1 MKRILCSAMICA
13 LLISQTAFAQDATGV
28 PSVNQDRLTRK
39 AVVVVETMNGAYS
52 PVTIMI
58 YGDIDATELC
68 DITIT
73 SADADGRAEAEFM
86 LSDSTARYF
95 VRSNESMEMSEVDI
109 YSSTDINNALS
120 AFTSASDEEKMKNF
134 FEEVINRGN
143 FEGSQSDA
151 LGFEISESLKNKDA
165 LYKKLSK
172 ISTSVKT
179 IGEAQ
184 MAYDDAI
191 ITEVFAQCD
200 TDAFD
205 NEIKKY
211 CESLKFD
218 NSEVYKLYLTLDSSA
233 KSKACELIQKETFLN
248 RDELLNI
255 IEKAVVTAAVLCSD
269 YGETVR
275 DITEKYYKYLG
286 ITLNDYN
293 GLSEYKKT
301 QVMYELA
308 AKPKDSISRISEFKR
323 MFEEITDAAVRS
335 TGNGSG
341 TGGGGIGS
349 SGNGRSTA
357 ISGNYGENVKNSE
370 PETTVMAF
378 VDMTDYDWAKD
389 AVESLA
395 SKGIV
400 NGKKDYFF
408 FPGDNVS
415 RAEFVKMTV
424 GAFGIT
430 GAADISFDD
439 VLSDDWSYP
448 YIAAAAENNIIF
460 GIDEKTFGKDMTI
473 TRQDMAVILFRAVEK
488 KLGKKLISNV
498 NPGIRDFDKIAD
510 YAKAAVKNMSGFGII
525 RGMEDGSFLPDVYAN
540 RAEAAV
546 MIYRAM
552 NYIGDTYK

>member
-172 ISTSVKT
+172 ISASVKT

-200 TDAFD
+200 ADAFD

-211 CESLKFD
+211 CESLDFD
-218 NSEVYKLYLTLDSSA
+218 NSDVYKLYLTLDSSA

-370 PETTVMAF
+370 AETTVMA
-378 VDMTDYDWAKD
+378 VSGY
-389 AVESLA
+389 
-395 SKGIV
+395 
-400 NGKKDYFF
+400 
-408 FPGDNVS
+408 PDNTFKPNDKVT

-488 KLGKKLISNV
+488 KLGKELISNV
-498 NPGIRDFDKIAD
+498 NPEIRDYDKIAD

-525 RGMEDGSFLPDVYAN
+525 KGLADGSLLPVVYAN